1 MLSIF
6 ISRLQ
11 LVMSPQKLGRLLD
24 GPSVQ
29 HIQAHQSE
37 ILVAARS
44 AKSWSS
50 KPPIGASGDISG
62 LSRPPWPAA
71 VLN

>member
-1 MLSIF
+1 MDRLSSIF
-6 ISRLQ
+6 KRISQ
-11 LVMSPQKLGRLLD
+11 
-24 GPSVQ
+24 
-29 HIQAHQSE
+29 

-44 AKSWSS
+44 AESWSS